1 VESIFLQ
8 KAERLFLLLVF
19 WQEQVFGT
27 LILLSSSTLVDI
39 HSAAHGV
46 LQNLKVLPAHFST
59 QVSLC

>member
-1 VESIFLQ
+1 
-8 KAERLFLLLVF
+8 
-19 WQEQVFGT
+19 

-46 LQNLKVLPAHFST
+46 LQNLKVLPSYFST